1 MWKKEKK
8 KRWPPPAILTD
19 NIPPLDLDLNFPSG
33 SCLML
38 LGYWPTWT
46 LQKDF
51 HFYQTE
57 DGFWPDFEYN
67 NSQQLHQSYSFL
79 SANVPGPVICALYAS
94 IDPCNGLVPDVSR
107 PLPEAMLF
115 GINEVQGH
123 SSRVNFTVNTPNIN
137 HWNHCWNAY
146 HLFQFTNIM

>member
-1 MWKKEKK
+1 MWKRKREKM
-8 KRWPPPAILTD
+8 ATTCH
-19 NIPPLDLDLNFPSG
+19 LNWQYSSFGFGFGFSIWK
-33 SCLML
+33 LIML
-38 LGYWPTWT
+38 LGYWPTRT

-57 DGFWPDFEYN
+57 DGLWPDFEYKN
-67 NSQQLHQSYSFL
+67 TQQFHQSYSFL
-79 SANVPGPVICALYAS
+79 SANVEGPVNCALYAS
-94 IDPCNGLVPDVSR
+94 IDPGNGLVPDVSG

-137 HWNHCWNAY
+137 HWNAY